1 MARRKRKEEAPDW
14 VAPDFDEVGYMRREI
29 EGARAAVAT
38 IAWAVVG
45 ALVGFALYSVLPV
58 LAFFGGIAVGFGMYF
73 VFPLIGFK
81 TESFKRRD
89 WIGHGITYFFS
100 WLAFWIILLNP
111 PFSDHTP
118 PTIQAISVS
127 PYHAGYLDP
136 PENGSL
142 LCAPATIGSLS
153 LGAGNDSLYILFRA
167 SDNVGLRNVEVQAAP
182 QGSMPFVVAPT
193 LVAGQDNHCAGHLQE
208 KYPGGTYNATLPYAS
223 LYDITIVATDTSG
236 LSAGVAFQIL
246 LLP

>member
-1 MARRKRKEEAPDW
+1 MARRKRKDDTPDW

-38 IAWAVVG
+38 IAWAVIG

-73 VFPLIGFK
+73 IFPLLGFK

-89 WIGHGITYFFS
+89 WIGHGVTYFFS

-118 PTIQAISVS
+118 PTIQGISLS
-127 PYHAGYLDP
+127 PYHSGYVGDLSCLSASV
-136 PENGSL
+136 GSV
-142 LCAPATIGSLS
+142 TM
-153 LGAGNDSLYILFRA
+153 GAVNNSLYILFRA

-182 QGSMPFVVAPT
+182 QGSTPFVVAPT
-193 LVAGQDNHCAGHLQE
+193 LVAGQNNQCAGHRQE
-208 KYPGGTYNATLPYAS
+208 TYAGGTYNATLPYATR
-223 LYDITIVATDTSG
+223 YDITIVATDTSG
-236 LSAGVAFQIL
+236 LSAGVAFEIL
-246 LLP
+246 LTP

>member
-1 MARRKRKEEAPDW
+1 MARRKRKDDTPAW
-14 VAPDFDEVGYMRREI
+14 VAPDFDEVGFMRREI

-73 VFPLIGFK
+73 IFPLLGFK

-111 PFSDHTP
+111 PFSDHVP
-118 PTIQAISVS
+118 PTIQSISVS
-127 PYHAGYLDP
+127 PYQDRKSTRLNSSHLVISYAVFCLK
-136 PENGSL
+136 NKNTL
-142 LCAPATIGSLS
+142 
-153 LGAGNDSLYILFRA
+153 RA
-167 SDNVGLRNVEVQAAP
+167 SGGRRPGHPAPHYPVRERPRAGPRPGAASGAHLRYRVGFR
-182 QGSMPFVVAPT
+182 
-193 LVAGQDNHCAGHLQE
+193 
-208 KYPGGTYNATLPYAS
+208 
-223 LYDITIVATDTSG
+223 
-236 LSAGVAFQIL
+236 
-246 LLP
+246 

>member
-1 MARRKRKEEAPDW
+1 MARRKRKDDTPDW

-38 IAWAVVG
+38 IAWAVIG

-73 VFPLIGFK
+73 IFPLLGFK

-89 WIGHGITYFFS
+89 WIGHGVTYFFS

-118 PTIQAISVS
+118 PTIQGISLS
-127 PYHAGYLDP
+127 PYHSGYAGDLSCLSAGV
-136 PENGSL
+136 GSV
-142 LCAPATIGSLS
+142 SM
-153 LGAGNDSLYILFRA
+153 GAINNSLYILFRA

-182 QGSMPFVVAPT
+182 QGSTPFVVAPT
-193 LVAGQDNHCAGHLQE
+193 LVAGQNNQCAGHRQE
-208 KYPGGTYNATLPYAS
+208 TYAGGTYNATLPYATR
-223 LYDITIVATDTSG
+223 YDITIVATDTSG
-236 LSAGVAFQIL
+236 LSAGVAFEIL
-246 LLP
+246 LPP

>member
-1 MARRKRKEEAPDW
+1 MARRKRKDDTPAW
-14 VAPDFDEVGYMRREI
+14 VAPDFDEVGFMRREI

-38 IAWAVVG
+38 IAWAVIG

-73 VFPLIGFK
+73 IFPLLGFK

-118 PTIQAISVS
+118 PTIQSVS
-127 PYHAGYLDP
+127 VAPYHAGYTGDLVC
-136 PENGSL
+136 L
-142 LCAPATIGSLS
+142 PATIGSVS
-153 LGAGNDSLYILFRA
+153 LGAGNDSLYVLFRA
-167 SDNVGLRNVEVQAAP
+167 SDNVGLRSVEVRASP
-182 QGSMPFVVAPT
+182 QGSMAFVATPT
-193 LVAGQDNHCAGHLQE
+193 LVAGQNSQCAGHRQE
-208 KYPGGTYNATLPYAS
+208 RYLGGTFNATLPYATG
-223 LYDITIVATDTSG
+223 YDITIVATDTSG
-236 LSAGVAFQIL
+236 LSAGVAFSVL
-246 LLP
+246 LAP